1 MLALEGLA
9 YENRRVIE
17 MLVCECACTLSLS
30 LCVHIHI
37 KTHTRTHVFT
47 QLGYE
52 DRRVIEMLAT
62 EPSSPGATECLL
74 RCLQRHATHR
84 PLQVTEVSLNSCV
97 K

>member
-1 MLALEGLA
+1 MCV
-9 YENRRVIE
+9 N
-17 MLVCECACTLSLS
+17 VCVLSVCTH
-30 LCVHIHI
+30 VHIE
-37 KTHTRTHVFT
+37 THTRTHVFT